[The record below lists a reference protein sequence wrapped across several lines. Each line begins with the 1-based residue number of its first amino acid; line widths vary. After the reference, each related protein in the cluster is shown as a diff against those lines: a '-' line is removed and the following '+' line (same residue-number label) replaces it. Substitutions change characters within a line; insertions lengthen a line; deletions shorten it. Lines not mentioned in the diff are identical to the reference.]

1 MKRFLLAVFTVLLFS
16 NGYSQSNFWQITSD
30 ERIASLEK
38 KERGSTVL
46 EYHVFA
52 LDFEGIKNVLN
63 TAVTRESG
71 QTSDLILTFPN
82 PDGELEQFRIYEA
95 SVMHKE
101 LADRHPDIK
110 SYVGLGLDDK
120 TAMIRFSTTI
130 FGFHGMTFSGKS
142 GTSYIDPYTTDLNY
156 YIVYAKSN
164 TITTNIFECL
174 VESNPEPQQEEVF
187 FSPRNNTQA
196 LANNGIFRTYRLAMA
211 CTIEYAAYHVNAAGL
226 NGGTESQ
233 KKAAV
238 LAAMNVTM
246 TRVNGIYERDMALT
260 MQLVPNNENVIFI
273 NSDNFNNNNA
283 GVLIGQSQTVIDG
296 FIGSSNYDIGHTV
309 STGGGGLAQ
318 MYSPCSGSKAR
329 GVTGTNQPVGDP
341 FDIDYVAHEM
351 GHQWGANHTFNNL
364 CSGNRNNSTAVEPG
378 SGSTIMAYAG
388 ICPPNV
394 QGNSDAHFHA
404 VSLAEMDNFVNNQ
417 ANCSVNTSTNNMAP
431 VITSIPS
438 YTIPYGTA
446 FVLRGNATDID
457 SSTLTYCWEQTNQ
470 QISTQP
476 PQATNTSGPNFRSY
490 PPSDSPDRYM
500 PRIQNILAGNLTP
513 TWEVVPF
520 VGRSMNFALT
530 VRDNDGPTGG
540 QTARANMTVTTS
552 GTIGPF
558 SVTSQN
564 SSTPWTTT
572 TQQTITWDVAGTT
585 NAPINTS
592 LVNIRLSTD
601 GGFTYPII
609 LAENTPNDGSE
620 EITVPGVNT
629 NSGRIMVEAVNNIY
643 FAINGAPIIITG
655 TIDTEDFE
663 LANFTVYPNPNNG
676 TFTVAFDS
684 QTSND
689 IKITVIDIRGRQI
702 LSEQYQNT
710 GTFSQNISLNNAEA
724 GIYIVNVE
732 DGNTKEIRKIVV
744 E

>member
-1 MKRFLLAVFTVLLFS
+1 MRRILFAVFAVLILS
-16 NGYSQSNFWQITSD
+16 NGYSQRNFWQLSSD
-30 ERIASLEK
+30 EEVASLDK
-38 KERGSTVL
+38 KERGSIVL

-52 LDFEGIKNVLN
+52 LDFAGIKNALS
-63 TAVTRESG
+63 TAVSRESG
-71 QTSDLILTFPN
+71 LPSDLILAFPN
-82 PDGELEQFRIYEA
+82 PNGELEYFRVYEA
-95 SVMHKE
+95 SIMHKE
-101 LADRHPDIK
+101 LADRYPDIK
-110 SYVGLGLDDK
+110 SYIGIGLDDK

-130 FGFHGMTFSGKS
+130 FGFHGMTFSGKL

-156 YIVYAKSN
+156 YIVYAKKN
-164 TITTNIFECL
+164 TMTTNTFECL
-174 VESNPEPQQEEVF
+174 VESSPEPQQEVF

-211 CTIEYAAYHVNAAGL
+211 CTTEYAAFHVNAAGL

-260 MQLVPNNENVIFI
+260 MQLVPNNDNIIFI
-273 NSDNFNNNNA
+273 TSDNFSNNNA
-283 GVLIGQSQTVIDG
+283 EQLIIQSQTVIDG
-296 FIGSSNYDIGHTV
+296 FIGSANYDIGHTV

-318 MYSPCSGSKAR
+318 MYSPCSPNKAR

-341 FDIDYVAHEM
+341 FDVDYVAHEM
-351 GHQWGANHTFNNL
+351 GHQWGANHTFNNF
-364 CSGNRNNSTAVEPG
+364 CGGNRNNSTAVEPG
-378 SGSTIMAYAG
+378 SGSTIMGYAG

-404 VSLAEMDNFVNNQ
+404 VSLAEMDNFVNGQ
-417 ANCSVNTSTNNMAP
+417 GSCSVNTSTNNMAP
-431 VITSIPS
+431 VITSIPN

-446 FVLRGNATDID
+446 FVLRGNATDVD
-457 SSTLTYCWEQTNQ
+457 SSTLTYCWEQTNPQ
-470 QISTQP
+470 VSTQP
-476 PQATNTSGPNFRSY
+476 PLPTNTTGPNFRSY
-490 PPSDSPDRYM
+490 PPSDSPNRYM

-530 VRDNDGPTGG
+530 VRDNDGPFGG

-564 SSTPWTTT
+564 TSTAWTTYT
-572 TQQTITWDVAGTT
+572 TQTITWDVAGTT
-585 NAPINTS
+585 NAPVNTS
-592 LVNIRLSTD
+592 HVNIRLSID
-601 GGFTYPII
+601 GGMTYPIL

-620 EITVPGVNT
+620 QITVPGVNT
-629 NSGRIMVEAVNNIY
+629 NSARVMVEAVNNIY
-643 FAINGAPIIITG
+643 FAINAAPISITG
-655 TIDTEDFE
+655 TVGTEDFE
-663 LANFTVYPNPNNG
+663 LSNFTVYPNPNKGN
-676 TFTVAFDS
+676 FTVAFDS
-684 QTSND
+684 QSSND
-689 IKITVIDIRGRQI
+689 IKISVFDIRGRQI

-710 GTFSQNISLNNAEA
+710 GTFSQNINLGNAEA

-732 DGNTKEIRKIVV
+732 DGNTKETRKIIV

>member
-1 MKRFLLAVFTVLLFS
+1 MRRILFAVFAVLILS
-16 NGYSQSNFWQITSD
+16 NGYSQRNFWQLSSD
-30 ERIASLEK
+30 EEVASLDK
-38 KERGSTVL
+38 KERGSIVL

-52 LDFEGIKNVLN
+52 LDFAGIKNALS
-63 TAVTRESG
+63 TAVSRESG
-71 QTSDLILTFPN
+71 LPSDLILAFPN
-82 PDGELEQFRIYEA
+82 PNGELEYFRVYEA
-95 SVMHKE
+95 SIMHKE
-101 LADRHPDIK
+101 LADRYPDIK
-110 SYVGLGLDDK
+110 SYIGIGLDDK

-130 FGFHGMTFSGKS
+130 FGFHGMTFSGKL

-156 YIVYAKSN
+156 YIVYAKKN
-164 TITTNIFECL
+164 TMTTNTFECL
-174 VESNPEPQQEEVF
+174 VESSPEPQQEVF

-211 CTIEYAAYHVNAAGL
+211 CTTEYAAFHVNAAGL

-260 MQLVPNNENVIFI
+260 MQLVPNNDNIIFI
-273 NSDNFNNNNA
+273 TSDNFSNNNA
-283 GVLIGQSQTVIDG
+283 EQLIIQSQTVIDG
-296 FIGSSNYDIGHTV
+296 FIGSANYDIGHTV

-318 MYSPCSGSKAR
+318 MYSPCSPNNKAR

-341 FDIDYVAHEM
+341 FDVDYVAHEM
-351 GHQWGANHTFNNL
+351 GHQWGANHTFNNF

-378 SGSTIMAYAG
+378 SGSTIMGYAG

-404 VSLAEMDNFVNNQ
+404 VSLAEMDNFVNGQ
-417 ANCSVNTSTNNMAP
+417 GSCSVNTSTNNMAP
-431 VITSIPS
+431 VITSIPN

-446 FVLRGNATDID
+446 FVLRGNATDVD
-457 SSTLTYCWEQTNQ
+457 SSTLTYCWEQTNPQ
-470 QISTQP
+470 VSTQP
-476 PQATNTSGPNFRSY
+476 PLSTNTTGPNFRSY
-490 PPSDSPDRYM
+490 PPSDSPNRYM

-530 VRDNDGPTGG
+530 VRDNDGPFGG

-564 SSTPWTTT
+564 TSTAWTTYT
-572 TQQTITWDVAGTT
+572 TQTITWDVAGTT
-585 NAPINTS
+585 NAPVNTS
-592 LVNIRLSTD
+592 HVNIRLSID
-601 GGFTYPII
+601 GGMTYPIL

-620 EITVPGVNT
+620 QITVPGVNT
-629 NSGRIMVEAVNNIY
+629 NSARVMVEAVNNIY
-643 FAINGAPIIITG
+643 FAINAAPISITG
-655 TIDTEDFE
+655 TVGTEDFE
-663 LANFTVYPNPNNG
+663 LSNFTVYPNPNKGN
-676 TFTVAFDS
+676 FTVAFDS
-684 QTSND
+684 QSSND
-689 IKITVIDIRGRQI
+689 IKISVFDIRGRQI

-710 GTFSQNISLNNAEA
+710 GTFSQNINLGNAEA

-732 DGNTKEIRKIVV
+732 DGNTKETRKIIV

>member
-1 MKRFLLAVFTVLLFS
+1 MRRILFAVFAVLILS
-16 NGYSQSNFWQITSD
+16 NGYSQRNFWQLSSD
-30 ERIASLEK
+30 EEVASLDK
-38 KERGSTVL
+38 KERGSIVL

-52 LDFEGIKNVLN
+52 LDFAGIKNALS
-63 TAVTRESG
+63 TAVSRESG
-71 QTSDLILTFPN
+71 LPSDLILAFPN
-82 PDGELEQFRIYEA
+82 PNGELEYFRVYEA
-95 SVMHKE
+95 SIMHKE
-101 LADRHPDIK
+101 LADRYPDIK
-110 SYVGLGLDDK
+110 SYIGIGLDDK

-130 FGFHGMTFSGKS
+130 FGFHGMTFSGKL

-156 YIVYAKSN
+156 YIVYAKKN
-164 TITTNIFECL
+164 TMTTNTFECL
-174 VESNPEPQQEEVF
+174 VESSPEPQQEVF

-211 CTIEYAAYHVNAAGL
+211 CTTEYAAFHVNAAGL

-260 MQLVPNNENVIFI
+260 MQLVPNNDNVIFI
-273 NSDNFNNNNA
+273 TSDNFSNNNA
-283 GVLIGQSQTVIDG
+283 EQLIIQSQTVIDG
-296 FIGSSNYDIGHTV
+296 FIGSANYDIGHTV

-318 MYSPCSGSKAR
+318 MYSPCSPNKAR

-341 FDIDYVAHEM
+341 FDVDYVAHEM
-351 GHQWGANHTFNNL
+351 GHQWGANHTFNNF

-378 SGSTIMAYAG
+378 SGSTIMGYAG

-404 VSLAEMDNFVNNQ
+404 VSLAEMDNFVNGQ
-417 ANCSVNTSTNNMAP
+417 GSCSVNTSTNNMAP
-431 VITSIPS
+431 VITSIPN

-457 SSTLTYCWEQTNQ
+457 SSTLTYCWEQTNPQ
-470 QISTQP
+470 VSTQP
-476 PQATNTSGPNFRSY
+476 PLPTNTTGPNFRSY
-490 PPSDSPDRYM
+490 PPSDSPNRYM

-530 VRDNDGPTGG
+530 VRDNDGPFGG

-564 SSTPWTTT
+564 TSTAWTTYT
-572 TQQTITWDVAGTT
+572 TQTITWDVAGTT
-585 NAPINTS
+585 NAPVNTS
-592 LVNIRLSTD
+592 HVNIRLSID
-601 GGFTYPII
+601 GGMTYPIL

-620 EITVPGVNT
+620 QITVPGVNT
-629 NSGRIMVEAVNNIY
+629 NSARVMVEAVNNIY
-643 FAINGAPIIITG
+643 FAINAAPISITG
-655 TIDTEDFE
+655 TVGTEDFE
-663 LANFTVYPNPNNG
+663 LSNFTVYPNPNKGN
-676 TFTVAFDS
+676 FTVAFDS
-684 QTSND
+684 QSSND
-689 IKITVIDIRGRQI
+689 IKISVFDIRGRQI

-710 GTFSQNISLNNAEA
+710 GTFSQNINLGNAEA

-732 DGNTKEIRKIVV
+732 DGNTKETRKIIV

>member
-1 MKRFLLAVFTVLLFS
+1 MRRILFAVFAVLILS
-16 NGYSQSNFWQITSD
+16 NGYSQRNFWQLSSD
-30 ERIASLEK
+30 EEVASLDK
-38 KERGSTVL
+38 KERGSIVL

-52 LDFEGIKNVLN
+52 LDFAGIKNALS
-63 TAVTRESG
+63 TAVSRESG
-71 QTSDLILTFPN
+71 LPSDLILAFPN
-82 PDGELEQFRIYEA
+82 PNGELEYFRVYEA
-95 SVMHKE
+95 SIMHKE
-101 LADRHPDIK
+101 LADRYPDIK
-110 SYVGLGLDDK
+110 SYIGIGLDDK

-130 FGFHGMTFSGKS
+130 FGFHGMTFSGKL

-156 YIVYAKSN
+156 YIVYAKKN
-164 TITTNIFECL
+164 TMTTNTFECL
-174 VESNPEPQQEEVF
+174 VESSPEPQQEVF

-211 CTIEYAAYHVNAAGL
+211 CTTEYAAFHVNAAGL

-260 MQLVPNNENVIFI
+260 MQLVPNNDNIIFI
-273 NSDNFNNNNA
+273 TSDNFSNNNA
-283 GVLIGQSQTVIDG
+283 EQLIIQSQTVIDG
-296 FIGSSNYDIGHTV
+296 FIGSANYDIGHTV

-318 MYSPCSGSKAR
+318 MYSPCSPNKAR

-341 FDIDYVAHEM
+341 FDVDYVAHEM
-351 GHQWGANHTFNNL
+351 GHQWGANHTFNNF

-378 SGSTIMAYAG
+378 SGSTIMGYAG

-404 VSLAEMDNFVNNQ
+404 VSLAEMDNFVNGQ
-417 ANCSVNTSTNNMAP
+417 GSCSVNTSTNNMAP
-431 VITSIPS
+431 VITSIPN

-446 FVLRGNATDID
+446 FVLRGNATDVD
-457 SSTLTYCWEQTNQ
+457 SSTLTYCWEQTNPQ
-470 QISTQP
+470 VSTQP
-476 PQATNTSGPNFRSY
+476 PLSTNTTGPNFRSY
-490 PPSDSPDRYM
+490 PPSDSPNRYM

-530 VRDNDGPTGG
+530 VRDNDGPFGG

-564 SSTPWTTT
+564 TSTAWTTYT
-572 TQQTITWDVAGTT
+572 TQTITWDVAGTT
-585 NAPINTS
+585 NAPVNTS
-592 LVNIRLSTD
+592 HVNIRLSID
-601 GGFTYPII
+601 GGMTYPIL

-620 EITVPGVNT
+620 QITVPGVNT
-629 NSGRIMVEAVNNIY
+629 NSARVMVEAVNNIY
-643 FAINGAPIIITG
+643 FAINAAPISITG
-655 TIDTEDFE
+655 TVGTEDFE
-663 LANFTVYPNPNNG
+663 LSNFTVYPNPNKGN
-676 TFTVAFDS
+676 FTVAFDS
-684 QTSND
+684 QSSND
-689 IKITVIDIRGRQI
+689 IKISVFDIRGRQI

-710 GTFSQNISLNNAEA
+710 GTFSQNINLGNAEA

-732 DGNTKEIRKIVV
+732 DGNTKETRKIIV

>member
-1 MKRFLLAVFTVLLFS
+1 MRRILFAVFAVLILS
-16 NGYSQSNFWQITSD
+16 NGYSQRNFWQLSSD
-30 ERIASLEK
+30 EEVASLDK
-38 KERGSTVL
+38 KERGSIVL

-52 LDFEGIKNVLN
+52 LDFAGIKNALS
-63 TAVTRESG
+63 TAVSRESG
-71 QTSDLILTFPN
+71 LPSDLILAFPN
-82 PDGELEQFRIYEA
+82 PNGELEYFRVYEA
-95 SVMHKE
+95 SIMHKE
-101 LADRHPDIK
+101 LADRYPDIK
-110 SYVGLGLDDK
+110 SYIGIGLDDK

-130 FGFHGMTFSGKS
+130 FGFHGMTFSGKL
-142 GTSYIDPYTTDLNY
+142 GTSYIEPYTTDLNY
-156 YIVYAKSN
+156 YIVYAKKN
-164 TITTNIFECL
+164 TMTTNTFECL
-174 VESNPEPQQEEVF
+174 VESSPEPQQEVF

-211 CTIEYAAYHVNAAGL
+211 CTTEYAAFHVNAAGL

-260 MQLVPNNENVIFI
+260 MQLVPNNDNVIFI
-273 NSDNFNNNNA
+273 TSDNFSNNNA
-283 GVLIGQSQTVIDG
+283 EQLIIQSQTVIDG
-296 FIGSSNYDIGHTV
+296 FIGSANYDIGHTV

-318 MYSPCSGSKAR
+318 MYSPCSPNKAR

-341 FDIDYVAHEM
+341 FDVDYVAHEM
-351 GHQWGANHTFNNL
+351 GHQWGANHTFNNF

-378 SGSTIMAYAG
+378 SGSTIMGYAG

-404 VSLAEMDNFVNNQ
+404 VSLAEMDNFVNGQ
-417 ANCSVNTSTNNMAP
+417 GSCSVNTSTNNMAP
-431 VITSIPS
+431 VITSIPN

-446 FVLRGNATDID
+446 FVLRGNATDVD
-457 SSTLTYCWEQTNQ
+457 SSTLTYCWEQTNPQ
-470 QISTQP
+470 VSTQP
-476 PQATNTSGPNFRSY
+476 PLSTNTTGPNFRSY
-490 PPSDSPDRYM
+490 PPSDSPNRYM

-530 VRDNDGPTGG
+530 VRDNDGPFGG

-564 SSTPWTTT
+564 TSTAWTTYT
-572 TQQTITWDVAGTT
+572 TQTITWDVAGTT
-585 NAPINTS
+585 NAPVNTS
-592 LVNIRLSTD
+592 HVNIRLSID
-601 GGFTYPII
+601 GGMTYPIL

-620 EITVPGVNT
+620 QITVPGVNT
-629 NSGRIMVEAVNNIY
+629 NSARVMVEAANNIY
-643 FAINGAPIIITG
+643 FAINAAPISITG
-655 TIDTEDFE
+655 TVGTEDFE
-663 LANFTVYPNPNNG
+663 LSNFTVYPNPNKGN
-676 TFTVAFDS
+676 FTVAFDS
-684 QTSND
+684 QSSND
-689 IKITVIDIRGRQI
+689 IKISVFDIRGRQI

-710 GTFSQNISLNNAEA
+710 GTFSQNINLGNAEA

-732 DGNTKEIRKIVV
+732 DGNTKETRKIIV

>member
-1 MKRFLLAVFTVLLFS
+1 MRRILFAVFAVLILS
-16 NGYSQSNFWQITSD
+16 NGYSQRNFWQLSSD
-30 ERIASLEK
+30 EEVASLDK
-38 KERGSTVL
+38 KERGSIVL

-52 LDFEGIKNVLN
+52 LDFAGIKNALS
-63 TAVTRESG
+63 TAVSRESG
-71 QTSDLILTFPN
+71 LPSDLILAFPN
-82 PDGELEQFRIYEA
+82 PNGELEYFRVYEA
-95 SVMHKE
+95 SIMHKE
-101 LADRHPDIK
+101 LADRYPDIK
-110 SYVGLGLDDK
+110 SYIGIGLDDK

-130 FGFHGMTFSGKS
+130 FGFHGMTFSGKL

-156 YIVYAKSN
+156 YIVYAKKN
-164 TITTNIFECL
+164 TMTTNTFECL
-174 VESNPEPQQEEVF
+174 VESSPEPQQEVF

-211 CTIEYAAYHVNAAGL
+211 CTTEYAAFHVNAAGL

-260 MQLVPNNENVIFI
+260 MQLVPNNDNVIFI
-273 NSDNFNNNNA
+273 TSDNFSNNNA
-283 GVLIGQSQTVIDG
+283 EQLIIQSQTVIDG
-296 FIGSSNYDIGHTV
+296 FIGSANYDIGHTV

-318 MYSPCSGSKAR
+318 MYSPCSPNKAR

-341 FDIDYVAHEM
+341 FDVDYVAHEM
-351 GHQWGANHTFNNL
+351 GHQWGANHTFNNF

-378 SGSTIMAYAG
+378 SGSTIMGYAG

-404 VSLAEMDNFVNNQ
+404 VSLAEMDNFVNGQ
-417 ANCSVNTSTNNMAP
+417 GSCSVNTSTNNMAP
-431 VITSIPS
+431 VITSIPN

-446 FVLRGNATDID
+446 FVLRGNATDVD
-457 SSTLTYCWEQTNQ
+457 SSTLTYCWEQTNPQ
-470 QISTQP
+470 VSTQP
-476 PQATNTSGPNFRSY
+476 PLPTNTTGPNFRSY
-490 PPSDSPDRYM
+490 PPSDSPNRYM

-530 VRDNDGPTGG
+530 VRDNDGPFGG

-564 SSTPWTTT
+564 TSTAWTTYT
-572 TQQTITWDVAGTT
+572 TQTITWDVAGTT
-585 NAPINTS
+585 NAPVNTS
-592 LVNIRLSTD
+592 HVNIRLSID
-601 GGFTYPII
+601 GGMTYPIL

-620 EITVPGVNT
+620 QITVPGVNT
-629 NSGRIMVEAVNNIY
+629 NSARVMVEAVNNIY
-643 FAINGAPIIITG
+643 FAINAAPISITG
-655 TIDTEDFE
+655 TVGTEDFE
-663 LANFTVYPNPNNG
+663 LSNFTVYPNPNKGN
-676 TFTVAFDS
+676 FTVAFDS
-684 QTSND
+684 QSSND
-689 IKITVIDIRGRQI
+689 IKISVFDIRGRQI

-710 GTFSQNISLNNAEA
+710 GTFSQNINLGNAEA

-732 DGNTKEIRKIVV
+732 DGNTKETRKIIV

>member
-1 MKRFLLAVFTVLLFS
+1 MRRILFAVFAVLILS
-16 NGYSQSNFWQITSD
+16 NGYSQRNFWQLSSD
-30 ERIASLEK
+30 EEVASLDK
-38 KERGSTVL
+38 KERGSIVL

-52 LDFEGIKNVLN
+52 LDFAGIKNALS
-63 TAVTRESG
+63 TAVSRESG
-71 QTSDLILTFPN
+71 LPSDLILAFPN
-82 PDGELEQFRIYEA
+82 PNGELEYFRVYEA
-95 SVMHKE
+95 SIMHKE
-101 LADRHPDIK
+101 LADRYPDIK
-110 SYVGLGLDDK
+110 SYIGIGLDDK

-130 FGFHGMTFSGKS
+130 FGFHGMTFSGKL

-156 YIVYAKSN
+156 YIVYAKKN
-164 TITTNIFECL
+164 TMTTNTFECL
-174 VESNPEPQQEEVF
+174 VESSPEPQQEVF

-211 CTIEYAAYHVNAAGL
+211 CTTEYAAFHVNAAGL

-260 MQLVPNNENVIFI
+260 MQLVPNNDNIIFI
-273 NSDNFNNNNA
+273 TSDNFSNNNA
-283 GVLIGQSQTVIDG
+283 EQLIMQSQTVIDG
-296 FIGSSNYDIGHTV
+296 FIGSANYDIGHTV

-318 MYSPCSGSKAR
+318 MYSPCSPNNKAR

-341 FDIDYVAHEM
+341 FDVDYVAHEM
-351 GHQWGANHTFNNL
+351 GHQWGANHTFNNF

-378 SGSTIMAYAG
+378 SGSTIMGYAG

-404 VSLAEMDNFVNNQ
+404 VSLAEMDNFVNGQ
-417 ANCSVNTSTNNMAP
+417 GSCSVNTSTNNMAP
-431 VITSIPS
+431 VITSIPN

-446 FVLRGNATDID
+446 FVLRGNATDVD
-457 SSTLTYCWEQTNQ
+457 SSTLTYCWEQTNPQ
-470 QISTQP
+470 VSTQP
-476 PQATNTSGPNFRSY
+476 PLSTNTTGPNFRSY
-490 PPSDSPDRYM
+490 PPSDSPNRYM

-530 VRDNDGPTGG
+530 VRDNDGPFGG

-564 SSTPWTTT
+564 TSTAWTTYT
-572 TQQTITWDVAGTT
+572 TQTITWDVAGTT
-585 NAPINTS
+585 NAPVNTS
-592 LVNIRLSTD
+592 HVNIRLSID
-601 GGFTYPII
+601 GGMTYPIL

-620 EITVPGVNT
+620 QITVPGVNT
-629 NSGRIMVEAVNNIY
+629 NSARVMVEAVNNIY
-643 FAINGAPIIITG
+643 FAINAAPISITG
-655 TIDTEDFE
+655 TVGTEDFE
-663 LANFTVYPNPNNG
+663 LSNFTVYPNPNKGN
-676 TFTVAFDS
+676 FTVAFDS
-684 QTSND
+684 QSSND
-689 IKITVIDIRGRQI
+689 IKISVFDIRGRQI

-710 GTFSQNISLNNAEA
+710 GTFSQNINLGNAEA

-732 DGNTKEIRKIVV
+732 DGNTKETRKIIV

>member
-1 MKRFLLAVFTVLLFS
+1 MFTNPIQIIMKRILFTIFTVLLFS
-16 NGYSQSNFWQITSD
+16 NGYSQRNFWQITSD
-30 ERIASLEK
+30 EQIASLEK
-38 KERGSTVL
+38 KERGSMVL

-52 LDFEGIKNVLN
+52 LDFEGIKNILN
-63 TAVTRESG
+63 TAVSRESG
-71 QTSDLILTFPN
+71 QISDLILTFPN

-101 LADRHPDIK
+101 LADRHPEIK

-156 YIVYAKSN
+156 YIVYAKKN
-164 TITTNIFECL
+164 TMTTNLFECL
-174 VESNPEPQQEEVF
+174 TENTEGPENEVF

-211 CTIEYAAYHVNAAGL
+211 CTVEYAAFHVNAAGL

-260 MQLVPNNENVIFI
+260 MQLIPNNTNIIFI
-273 NSDNFNNNNA
+273 TSDSFNNNNA
-283 GVLIGQSQTVIDG
+283 NTLIDQSQTVIDG

-309 STGGGGLAQ
+309 ATNTSGLAQ
-318 MYSPCSGSKAR
+318 MYSPCSTNKAR
-329 GVTGTNQPVGDP
+329 GVTGIPQPVGDP

-351 GHQWGANHTFNNL
+351 GHQWGANHTFNNS
-364 CSGNRNNSTAVEPG
+364 CSNNINNSTAVEPG

-394 QGNSDAHFHA
+394 QNNSDAHFHA
-404 VSLAEMDNFVNNQ
+404 VSLAEMDTFVNNQ
-417 ANCSVNTSTNNMAP
+417 ASCSVNTSTNNAAP

-446 FVLRGNATDID
+446 FVLRGNATDVD

-470 QISTQP
+470 QVSTQP
-476 PQATNTSGPNFRSY
+476 PLASSTSGPNFRSY
-490 PPSDSPDRYM
+490 PPSNFPDRYM
-500 PRIQNILAGNLTP
+500 PRMQNILTGNLTP

-520 VGRSMNFALT
+520 VGRTMNFALT
-530 VRDNDGPTGG
+530 VRDNDGPFGG

-558 SVTSQN
+558 LFSHKVRQ
-564 SSTPWTTT
+564 
-572 TQQTITWDVAGTT
+572 
-585 NAPINTS
+585 
-592 LVNIRLSTD
+592 L
-601 GGFTYPII
+601 
-609 LAENTPNDGSE
+609 
-620 EITVPGVNT
+620 
-629 NSGRIMVEAVNNIY
+629 
-643 FAINGAPIIITG
+643 
-655 TIDTEDFE
+655 
-663 LANFTVYPNPNNG
+663 
-676 TFTVAFDS
+676 
-684 QTSND
+684 
-689 IKITVIDIRGRQI
+689 RGQPQ
-702 LSEQYQNT
+702 LKKLLHGMLQEQ
-710 GTFSQNISLNNAEA
+710 LMLP
-724 GIYIVNVE
+724 
-732 DGNTKEIRKIVV
+732 
-744 E
+744 

>member
-1 MKRFLLAVFTVLLFS
+1 MKRMLLAVFTVLVLS
-16 NGYSQSNFWQITSD
+16 NGYAQRNFWQLSSD
-30 ERIASLEK
+30 EEIASLDK

-52 LDFEGIKNVLN
+52 LDFDGIKNVLQ
-63 TAVTRESG
+63 TAVSRESG
-71 QTSDLILTFPN
+71 LPSDLIVTFPN
-82 PDGELEQFRIYEA
+82 PDGELEQFRVYEA
-95 SVMHKE
+95 SVMHRE
-101 LADRHPDIK
+101 LATKHPDIK
-110 SYVGLGLDDK
+110 SYVGIGLDDK
-120 TAMIRFSTTI
+120 TAMIRFSTTL

-156 YIVYAKSN
+156 YIVYAKKN
-164 TITTNIFECL
+164 TMTTNPFECL
-174 VESNPEPQQEEVF
+174 VESTSGPEHEVF
-187 FSPRNNTQA
+187 FSQRNNIQA
-196 LANNGIFRTYRLAMA
+196 LANNGLFRTYRLAMA
-211 CTIEYAAYHVNAAGL
+211 CTIEYAAFHVNAAGL
-226 NGGTESQ
+226 NSGTESQ

-260 MQLVPNNENVIFI
+260 MVLVPNNENVIFI
-273 NSDNFNNNNA
+273 TSDNFNNDNA
-283 GVLIGQSQTVIDG
+283 GQLINQSQNVIDG
-296 FIGSSNYDIGHTV
+296 FIGSANYDIGHTV

-351 GHQWGANHTFNNL
+351 GHQWGANHTFNNS

-394 QGNSDAHFHA
+394 QWNSDAHFHA
-404 VSLAEMDNFVNNQ
+404 VSLAEMDAFVNNQ
-417 ANCSVNTSTNNMAP
+417 ANCSVNTGTGNAAP
-431 VITSIPS
+431 VVTSIPS
-438 YTIPYGTA
+438 YNIPYGTP
-446 FVLRGNATDID
+446 FVLRGNATDTD
-457 SSTLTYCWEQTNQ
+457 SNNLTYSWEQTNP

-476 PQATNTSGPNFRSY
+476 PLTSNTSGPNFRSL
-490 PPSDSPDRYM
+490 PPSTSPDRYM
-500 PRIQNILAGNLTP
+500 PSLPNILAGNLAP

-520 VGRSMNFALT
+520 VGRSMNFAFT
-530 VRDNDGPTGG
+530 VRDNGTPFGG

-552 GTIGPF
+552 GSIGPF

-564 SSTPWTTT
+564 SSTSWTTT
-572 TQQTITWDVAGTT
+572 TQQTITWNVAGTT
-585 NAPINTS
+585 NAPVNTS
-592 LVNIRLSTD
+592 HVNILLSTN
-601 GGFTYPII
+601 GGTTFPIV
-609 LAENTPNDGSE
+609 LAANTPNDGSE

-629 NSGRIMVEAVNNIY
+629 NNARIMVEAVNNIY
-643 FAINGAPIIITG
+643 FAVNSTSFPITG
-655 TIDTEDFE
+655 TVSTEDFK
-663 LANFTVYPNPNNG
+663 LDNFTVYPNPNNG

-689 IKITVIDIRGRQI
+689 ITISVYDIRGRQI
-702 LSEQYQNT
+702 LSQQYQNT
-710 GTFSQNISLNNAEA
+710 GTFNQNISLNNVEA
-724 GIYIVNVE
+724 GIYMVNVE

>member
-1 MKRFLLAVFTVLLFS
+1 MRRILFAVFAVLILS
-16 NGYSQSNFWQITSD
+16 NGYSQRNFWQLSSD
-30 ERIASLEK
+30 EEVASLDK
-38 KERGSTVL
+38 KERGSIVL

-52 LDFEGIKNVLN
+52 LDFAGIKNALS
-63 TAVTRESG
+63 TAVSRESG
-71 QTSDLILTFPN
+71 LPSDLILAFPN
-82 PDGELEQFRIYEA
+82 PNGELEYFRVYEA
-95 SVMHKE
+95 SIMHKE
-101 LADRHPDIK
+101 LADRYPDIK
-110 SYVGLGLDDK
+110 SYIGIGLDDK

-130 FGFHGMTFSGKS
+130 FGFHGMTFSGKL

-156 YIVYAKSN
+156 YIVYAKKN
-164 TITTNIFECL
+164 TMTTNTFECL
-174 VESNPEPQQEEVF
+174 VESSPEPQQEVF

-211 CTIEYAAYHVNAAGL
+211 CTTEYAAFHVNAAGL

-260 MQLVPNNENVIFI
+260 MQLVPNNDNVIFI
-273 NSDNFNNNNA
+273 TSDNFSNNNA
-283 GVLIGQSQTVIDG
+283 GQLIIQSQTVIDG
-296 FIGSSNYDIGHTV
+296 FIGSANYDIGHTV

-318 MYSPCSGSKAR
+318 MYSPCSPNNKAR

-341 FDIDYVAHEM
+341 FDVDYVAHEM
-351 GHQWGANHTFNNL
+351 GHQWGANHTFNNF

-378 SGSTIMAYAG
+378 SGSTIMGYAG

-404 VSLAEMDNFVNNQ
+404 VSLAEMDNFVNGQ
-417 ANCSVNTSTNNMAP
+417 GSCSVNTSTNNMAP
-431 VITSIPS
+431 VITSIPN

-457 SSTLTYCWEQTNQ
+457 SSTLTYCWEQTNPQ
-470 QISTQP
+470 VSTQP
-476 PQATNTSGPNFRSY
+476 PLSTNTTGPNFRSY
-490 PPSDSPDRYM
+490 PPSDSPNRYM

-530 VRDNDGPTGG
+530 VRDNDGPFGG

-564 SSTPWTTT
+564 TSTAWTTYT
-572 TQQTITWDVAGTT
+572 TQTITWDVAGTT
-585 NAPINTS
+585 NAPVNTS
-592 LVNIRLSTD
+592 HVNIRLSID
-601 GGFTYPII
+601 GGMTYPIL

-620 EITVPGVNT
+620 QITVPGVNT
-629 NSGRIMVEAVNNIY
+629 NSARVMVEAVNNIY
-643 FAINGAPIIITG
+643 FAINAAPISITG
-655 TIDTEDFE
+655 TVGTEDFE
-663 LANFTVYPNPNNG
+663 LSNFTVYPNPNKGN
-676 TFTVAFDS
+676 FTVAFDS
-684 QTSND
+684 QSSND
-689 IKITVIDIRGRQI
+689 IKISVFDIRGRQI

-710 GTFSQNISLNNAEA
+710 GTFSQNINLGNAEA

-732 DGNTKEIRKIVV
+732 DGNTKETRKIIV

>member
-1 MKRFLLAVFTVLLFS
+1 MRRILFAVFAVLILS
-16 NGYSQSNFWQITSD
+16 NGYSQRNFWQLSSD
-30 ERIASLEK
+30 EEVASLDK
-38 KERGSTVL
+38 KERGSIVL

-52 LDFEGIKNVLN
+52 LDFAGIKNALS
-63 TAVTRESG
+63 TAVSRESG
-71 QTSDLILTFPN
+71 LPSDLILAFPN
-82 PDGELEQFRIYEA
+82 PNGELEYFRVYEA
-95 SVMHKE
+95 SIMHKE
-101 LADRHPDIK
+101 LADRYPDIK
-110 SYVGLGLDDK
+110 SYIGIGLDDK

-130 FGFHGMTFSGKS
+130 FGFHGMTFSGKL

-156 YIVYAKSN
+156 YIVYAKKN
-164 TITTNIFECL
+164 TMTTNTFECL
-174 VESNPEPQQEEVF
+174 VESSPEPQQEVF

-211 CTIEYAAYHVNAAGL
+211 CTTEYAAFHVNAAGL

-260 MQLVPNNENVIFI
+260 MQLVPNNDNIIFI
-273 NSDNFNNNNA
+273 TSDNFSNNNA
-283 GVLIGQSQTVIDG
+283 EQLIIQSQTVIDG
-296 FIGSSNYDIGHTV
+296 FIGSANYDIGHTV

-318 MYSPCSGSKAR
+318 MYSPCSPNKAR

-341 FDIDYVAHEM
+341 FDVDYVAHEM
-351 GHQWGANHTFNNL
+351 GHQWGANHTFNNF

-378 SGSTIMAYAG
+378 SGSTIMGYAG

-404 VSLAEMDNFVNNQ
+404 VSLAEMDNFVNGQ
-417 ANCSVNTSTNNMAP
+417 GSCSVNTSTNNMAP
-431 VITSIPS
+431 VITSIPN

-457 SSTLTYCWEQTNQ
+457 SSTLTYCWEQTNPQ
-470 QISTQP
+470 VSTQP
-476 PQATNTSGPNFRSY
+476 PLSTNTTGPNFRSY
-490 PPSDSPDRYM
+490 PPSDSPNRYM

-530 VRDNDGPTGG
+530 VRDNDGPFGG

-564 SSTPWTTT
+564 TSTAWTTYT
-572 TQQTITWDVAGTT
+572 TQTITWDVAGTT
-585 NAPINTS
+585 NAPVNTS
-592 LVNIRLSTD
+592 HVNIRLSID
-601 GGFTYPII
+601 GGMTYPIL

-620 EITVPGVNT
+620 QITVPGVNT
-629 NSGRIMVEAVNNIY
+629 NSARVMVEAVNNIY
-643 FAINGAPIIITG
+643 FAINAAPISITG
-655 TIDTEDFE
+655 TVGTEDFE
-663 LANFTVYPNPNNG
+663 LSNFTVYPNPNKGN
-676 TFTVAFDS
+676 FTVAFDS
-684 QTSND
+684 QSSND
-689 IKITVIDIRGRQI
+689 IKISVFDIRGRQI

-710 GTFSQNISLNNAEA
+710 GTFSQNINLGNAEA

-732 DGNTKEIRKIVV
+732 DGNTKETRKIIV

>member
-1 MKRFLLAVFTVLLFS
+1 MRRILFAVFAVLILS
-16 NGYSQSNFWQITSD
+16 NGYSQRNFWQLSSD
-30 ERIASLEK
+30 EEVASLDK
-38 KERGSTVL
+38 KERGSIVL

-52 LDFEGIKNVLN
+52 LDFAGIKNALS
-63 TAVTRESG
+63 TAVSRESG
-71 QTSDLILTFPN
+71 LPSDLILAFPN
-82 PDGELEQFRIYEA
+82 PNGELEYFRVYEA
-95 SVMHKE
+95 SIMHKE
-101 LADRHPDIK
+101 LADRYPDIK
-110 SYVGLGLDDK
+110 SYIGIGLDDK

-130 FGFHGMTFSGKS
+130 FGFHGMTFSGKL

-156 YIVYAKSN
+156 YIVYAKKN
-164 TITTNIFECL
+164 TMTTNTFECL
-174 VESNPEPQQEEVF
+174 VESSPEPQQEVF

-211 CTIEYAAYHVNAAGL
+211 CTTEYAAFHVNAAGL

-260 MQLVPNNENVIFI
+260 MQLVPNNDNVIFI
-273 NSDNFNNNNA
+273 TSDNFSNNNA
-283 GVLIGQSQTVIDG
+283 EQLIIQSQTVIDG
-296 FIGSSNYDIGHTV
+296 FIGSANYDIGHTV

-318 MYSPCSGSKAR
+318 MYSPCSPNKAR

-341 FDIDYVAHEM
+341 FDVDYVAHEM
-351 GHQWGANHTFNNL
+351 GHQWGANHTFNNF

-378 SGSTIMAYAG
+378 SGSTIMGYAG

-404 VSLAEMDNFVNNQ
+404 VSLAEMDNFVNGQ
-417 ANCSVNTSTNNMAP
+417 GSCSVNTSTNNMAP
-431 VITSIPS
+431 VITSIPN

-457 SSTLTYCWEQTNQ
+457 SSTLTYCWEQTNPQ
-470 QISTQP
+470 VSTQP
-476 PQATNTSGPNFRSY
+476 PLSTNTTGPNFRSY
-490 PPSDSPDRYM
+490 PPSDSPNRYM

-530 VRDNDGPTGG
+530 VRDNDGPFGG

-564 SSTPWTTT
+564 TSTAWTTYT
-572 TQQTITWDVAGTT
+572 TQTITWDVAGTT
-585 NAPINTS
+585 NAPVNTS
-592 LVNIRLSTD
+592 HVNIRLSID
-601 GGFTYPII
+601 GGMTYPIL

-620 EITVPGVNT
+620 QITVPGVNT
-629 NSGRIMVEAVNNIY
+629 NSARVMVEAVNNIY
-643 FAINGAPIIITG
+643 FAINAAPISITG
-655 TIDTEDFE
+655 TVGTEDFE
-663 LANFTVYPNPNNG
+663 LSNFTVYPNPNKGN
-676 TFTVAFDS
+676 FTVAFDS
-684 QTSND
+684 QSSND
-689 IKITVIDIRGRQI
+689 IKISVFDIRGRQI

-710 GTFSQNISLNNAEA
+710 GTFSQNINLGNAEA

-732 DGNTKEIRKIVV
+732 DGNTKETRKIIV

>member
-1 MKRFLLAVFTVLLFS
+1 MKRILLAVFTVLLFS
-16 NGYSQSNFWQITSD
+16 NGYSQRNFWQITSD
-30 ERIASLEK
+30 EKIASLDK

-52 LDFEGIKNVLN
+52 LDFEGIKNILN
-63 TAVTRESG
+63 TAVSRESG
-71 QTSDLILTFPN
+71 LPSDLILTFPN

-95 SVMHKE
+95 SIMHKE

-110 SYVGLGLDDK
+110 SYVGLGLNDK

-156 YIVYAKSN
+156 YIVYAKKN
-164 TITTNIFECL
+164 TMTTNLFECL
-174 VESNPEPQQEEVF
+174 VEDTDGPKNEVF
-187 FSPRNNTQA
+187 FSSRNNTQA

-211 CTIEYAAYHVNAAGL
+211 CTTEYAAYHVNAAGL
-226 NGGTESQ
+226 NGANESQ

-260 MQLVPNNENVIFI
+260 MQLIPSNENIIFI
-273 NSDNFNNNNA
+273 TSDNFNNNNA
-283 GVLIGQSQTVIDG
+283 GVLIDQSQNVIDG
-296 FIGSSNYDIGHTV
+296 IIGSSNYDIGHTV

-318 MYSPCSGSKAR
+318 MFSPCTNSKAR

-404 VSLAEMDNFVNNQ
+404 VSLAEMDNFVNGQ
-417 ANCSVNTSTNNMAP
+417 GSCSVNTSTNNAAP

-446 FVLRGNATDID
+446 FVLRGNATDTD
-457 SSTLTYCWEQTNQ
+457 SNTLTYCWEQTNQ
-470 QISTQP
+470 QVSTQP
-476 PQATNTSGPNFRSY
+476 PLASSTSGPNFRSY

-500 PRIQNILAGNLTP
+500 PRMQNILTGNLTP

-520 VGRSMNFALT
+520 VGRTMNFALT
-530 VRDNDGPTGG
+530 VRDNDGPFGG
-540 QTARANMTVTTS
+540 QTARENMSVTTS

-558 SVTSQN
+558 SVISQSAATS
-564 SSTPWTTT
+564 WTTT
-572 TQQTITWDVAGTT
+572 TQETITWDVAGTT
-585 NAPINTS
+585 NAPVNTS
-592 LVNIRLSTD
+592 HVNIRLSID
-601 GGFTYPII
+601 GGMTYPIL

-620 EITVPGVNT
+620 QITVPGVNS
-629 NSGRIMVEAVNNIY
+629 NSARVMVEAVNNIY
-643 FAINGAPIIITG
+643 FAINGAPITITG
-655 TIDTEDFE
+655 TVDTEDFE
-663 LANFTVYPNPNNG
+663 LANFNVYPNPNHG
-676 TFTVAFDS
+676 TFTISFDS
-684 QTSND
+684 KTSND
-689 IKITVIDIRGRQI
+689 IKISVYDIRGRQI
-702 LSEQYQNT
+702 LAEQYQNS
-710 GTFSQNISLNNAEA
+710 GTFNQNISLNNAEA

>member
-1 MKRFLLAVFTVLLFS
+1 MRRILFAVFAVLILS
-16 NGYSQSNFWQITSD
+16 NGYSQRNFWQLSSD
-30 ERIASLEK
+30 EEVASLDK
-38 KERGSTVL
+38 KERGSIVL

-52 LDFEGIKNVLN
+52 LDFAGIKNALS
-63 TAVTRESG
+63 TAVSRESG
-71 QTSDLILTFPN
+71 LPSDLILAFPN
-82 PDGELEQFRIYEA
+82 PNGELEYFRVYEA
-95 SVMHKE
+95 SIMHKE
-101 LADRHPDIK
+101 LADRYPDIK
-110 SYVGLGLDDK
+110 SYIGIGLDDK

-130 FGFHGMTFSGKS
+130 FGFHGMTFSGKL

-156 YIVYAKSN
+156 YIVYAKKN
-164 TITTNIFECL
+164 TMTTNTFECL
-174 VESNPEPQQEEVF
+174 VESSPEPQQEVF

-211 CTIEYAAYHVNAAGL
+211 CTTEYAAFHVNAAGL

-260 MQLVPNNENVIFI
+260 MQLVPNNDNVIFI
-273 NSDNFNNNNA
+273 TSDNFSNNNA
-283 GVLIGQSQTVIDG
+283 EQLIIQSQTVIDG
-296 FIGSSNYDIGHTV
+296 FIGSANYDIGHTV

-318 MYSPCSGSKAR
+318 MYSPCSPNKAR

-341 FDIDYVAHEM
+341 FDVDYVAHEM
-351 GHQWGANHTFNNL
+351 GHQWGANHTFNNF

-378 SGSTIMAYAG
+378 SGSTIMGYAG

-404 VSLAEMDNFVNNQ
+404 VSLAEMDNFVNGQ
-417 ANCSVNTSTNNMAP
+417 GSCSVNTSTNNMAP
-431 VITSIPS
+431 VITSIPN

-446 FVLRGNATDID
+446 FVLRGNATDVD
-457 SSTLTYCWEQTNQ
+457 SSTLTYCWEQTNPQ
-470 QISTQP
+470 VSTQP
-476 PQATNTSGPNFRSY
+476 PLSTNTTGPNFRSY
-490 PPSDSPDRYM
+490 PPSDSPNRYM

-530 VRDNDGPTGG
+530 VRDNDGPFGG

-564 SSTPWTTT
+564 TSTAWTTYT
-572 TQQTITWDVAGTT
+572 TQTITWDVAGTT
-585 NAPINTS
+585 NAPVNTS
-592 LVNIRLSTD
+592 HVNIRLSID
-601 GGFTYPII
+601 GGMTYPIL

-620 EITVPGVNT
+620 QITVPGVNT
-629 NSGRIMVEAVNNIY
+629 NSARVMVEAVNNIY
-643 FAINGAPIIITG
+643 FAINAAPISITG
-655 TIDTEDFE
+655 TVGTEDFE
-663 LANFTVYPNPNNG
+663 LSNFTVYPNPNKGN
-676 TFTVAFDS
+676 FTVAFDS
-684 QTSND
+684 QSSND
-689 IKITVIDIRGRQI
+689 IKISVFDIRGRQI

-710 GTFSQNISLNNAEA
+710 GTFSQNINLGNAEA

-732 DGNTKEIRKIVV
+732 DGNTKETRKIIV

>member
-1 MKRFLLAVFTVLLFS
+1 MRRILFAVFAVLILS
-16 NGYSQSNFWQITSD
+16 NGYSQRNFWQLSSD
-30 ERIASLEK
+30 EEVASLDK
-38 KERGSTVL
+38 KERGSIVL

-52 LDFEGIKNVLN
+52 LDFAGIKNALS
-63 TAVTRESG
+63 TAVSRESG
-71 QTSDLILTFPN
+71 LPSDLILAFPN
-82 PDGELEQFRIYEA
+82 PNGELEYFRVYEA
-95 SVMHKE
+95 SIMHKE
-101 LADRHPDIK
+101 LADRYPDIK
-110 SYVGLGLDDK
+110 SYIGIGLDDK

-130 FGFHGMTFSGKS
+130 FGFHGMTFSGKL

-156 YIVYAKSN
+156 YIVYAKKN
-164 TITTNIFECL
+164 TMTTNTFECL
-174 VESNPEPQQEEVF
+174 VESSPEPQQEVF

-211 CTIEYAAYHVNAAGL
+211 CTTEYAAFHVNAAGL

-260 MQLVPNNENVIFI
+260 MQLVPNNDNVIFI
-273 NSDNFNNNNA
+273 TSDNFSNNNA
-283 GVLIGQSQTVIDG
+283 EQLIIQSQTVIDG
-296 FIGSSNYDIGHTV
+296 FIGSANYDIGHTV

-318 MYSPCSGSKAR
+318 MYSPCSPNKAR

-341 FDIDYVAHEM
+341 FDVDYVAHEM
-351 GHQWGANHTFNNL
+351 GHQWGANHTFNNF

-378 SGSTIMAYAG
+378 SGSTIMGYAG

-404 VSLAEMDNFVNNQ
+404 VSLAEMDNFVNGQ
-417 ANCSVNTSTNNMAP
+417 GSCSVNTSTNNMAP
-431 VITSIPS
+431 VITSIPN

-457 SSTLTYCWEQTNQ
+457 SSTLTYCWEQTNPQ
-470 QISTQP
+470 VSTQP
-476 PQATNTSGPNFRSY
+476 PLSTNTTGPNFRSY
-490 PPSDSPDRYM
+490 PPSDSPNRYM

-530 VRDNDGPTGG
+530 VRDNDGPFGG

-564 SSTPWTTT
+564 TSTAWTTYT
-572 TQQTITWDVAGTT
+572 TQTITWDVAGTT
-585 NAPINTS
+585 NAPVNTS
-592 LVNIRLSTD
+592 HVNIRLSID
-601 GGFTYPII
+601 GGMTYPIL

-620 EITVPGVNT
+620 QITVPGVNT
-629 NSGRIMVEAVNNIY
+629 NSARVMVEAVNNIY
-643 FAINGAPIIITG
+643 FSINAAPISITG
-655 TIDTEDFE
+655 TVGTEDFE
-663 LANFTVYPNPNNG
+663 LSNFTVYPNPNKGN
-676 TFTVAFDS
+676 FTVAFDS
-684 QTSND
+684 QSSND
-689 IKITVIDIRGRQI
+689 IKISVFDIRGRQI

-710 GTFSQNISLNNAEA
+710 GTFSQNINLGNAEA

-732 DGNTKEIRKIVV
+732 DGNTKETRKIIV

>member
-1 MKRFLLAVFTVLLFS
+1 MRRILFAVFAVLILS
-16 NGYSQSNFWQITSD
+16 NGYSQRNFWQLSSD
-30 ERIASLEK
+30 EEVASLDK
-38 KERGSTVL
+38 KERGSIVL

-52 LDFEGIKNVLN
+52 LDFAGIKNALS
-63 TAVTRESG
+63 TAVSRESG
-71 QTSDLILTFPN
+71 LPSDLILAFPN
-82 PDGELEQFRIYEA
+82 PNGELEYFRVYEA
-95 SVMHKE
+95 SIMHKE
-101 LADRHPDIK
+101 LADRYPDIK
-110 SYVGLGLDDK
+110 SYIGIGLDDK

-130 FGFHGMTFSGKS
+130 FGFHGMTFSGKL

-156 YIVYAKSN
+156 YIVYAKKN
-164 TITTNIFECL
+164 TMTTNTFECL
-174 VESNPEPQQEEVF
+174 VESSPEPQQEVF

-211 CTIEYAAYHVNAAGL
+211 CTTEYAAFHVNAAGL

-260 MQLVPNNENVIFI
+260 MQLVPNNDNVIFI
-273 NSDNFNNNNA
+273 TSDNFSNNNA
-283 GVLIGQSQTVIDG
+283 GQLIIQSQTVIDG
-296 FIGSSNYDIGHTV
+296 FIGSANYDIGHTV

-318 MYSPCSGSKAR
+318 MYSPCSPNNKAR

-341 FDIDYVAHEM
+341 FDVDYVAHEM
-351 GHQWGANHTFNNL
+351 GHQWGANHTFNNF

-378 SGSTIMAYAG
+378 SGSTIMGYAG

-404 VSLAEMDNFVNNQ
+404 VSLAEMDNFVNGQ
-417 ANCSVNTSTNNMAP
+417 GSCSVNTSTNNMAP
-431 VITSIPS
+431 VITSIPN

-446 FVLRGNATDID
+446 FVLRGNATDVD
-457 SSTLTYCWEQTNQ
+457 SSTLTYCWEQTNPQ
-470 QISTQP
+470 VSTQP
-476 PQATNTSGPNFRSY
+476 PLSTNTTGPNFRSY
-490 PPSDSPDRYM
+490 PPSDSPNRYM

-530 VRDNDGPTGG
+530 VRDNDGPFGG

-564 SSTPWTTT
+564 TSTAWTTYT
-572 TQQTITWDVAGTT
+572 TQTITWDVAGTT
-585 NAPINTS
+585 NAPVNTS
-592 LVNIRLSTD
+592 HVNIRLSID
-601 GGFTYPII
+601 GGMTYPIL

-620 EITVPGVNT
+620 QITVPGVNT
-629 NSGRIMVEAVNNIY
+629 NSARVMVEAVNNIY
-643 FAINGAPIIITG
+643 FAINAAPISITG
-655 TIDTEDFE
+655 TVGTEDFE
-663 LANFTVYPNPNNG
+663 LSNFTVYPNPNKGN
-676 TFTVAFDS
+676 FTVAFDS
-684 QTSND
+684 QSSND
-689 IKITVIDIRGRQI
+689 IKISVFDIRGRQI

-710 GTFSQNISLNNAEA
+710 GTFSQNINLGNAEA

-732 DGNTKEIRKIVV
+732 DGNTKETRKIIV